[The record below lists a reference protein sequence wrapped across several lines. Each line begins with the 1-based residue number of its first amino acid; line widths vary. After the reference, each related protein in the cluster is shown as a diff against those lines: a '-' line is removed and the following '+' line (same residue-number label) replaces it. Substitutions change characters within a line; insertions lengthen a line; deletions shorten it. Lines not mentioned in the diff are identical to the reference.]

1 MVKVQR
7 LKSRAR
13 KKSVPV
19 YSSHAAETAKHEGR
33 SAGLRAG
40 FEEGYLRGRMDV
52 IASQPQTVFP
62 LRNIHVMYVSSGK
75 GFPYSPFDEGMVE
88 TLRSL
93 AASVT
98 PAMPNQPVAQL
109 AAEHHPDLVMV
120 FDGLEMPTDQIDAIR
135 AMGIP
140 TAVWLTD
147 DPYYTDMTSQ
157 LTLHYDYVFT
167 LELNCVEYYRQ
178 LGCPNVYY
186 LPFGVYPGH
195 FRPLRDR
202 APEPR
207 TVSFVG
213 SAYWNRVHFFQ
224 PIIDDLMKRGMRIN
238 GIWWDRLVEA
248 GSYAD
253 RIEQGTWLGPQD
265 TAVVYSSSK
274 ISLNMHRSYDDD
286 SVNNNTLKIT
296 AVSPN
301 PRTFEIAASG
311 SLQLVDA
318 RNDLARFYTP
328 GVEIDT
334 YASQDELL
342 SKIDFYLTH
351 EAERREMVLRA
362 LERTMREHTYSHR
375 LNELLTHI
383 FG

>member
-1 MVKVQR
+1 MQS
-7 LKSRAR
+7 SRSRVR
-13 KKSVPV
+13 KKSSTPV
-19 YSSHAAETAKHEGR
+19 YSSQTVLSARQEGR

-52 IASQPQTVFP
+52 IASQPAPVFP

-75 GFPYSPFDEGMVE
+75 GFPYSPFDEGITE

-93 AASVT
+93 VASVT
-98 PAMPNQPVAQL
+98 PTLPNQPVAQL
-109 AAEHHPDLVMV
+109 AAEHRPDLVLV
-120 FDGLEMPTDQIDAIR
+120 LDGLEMPTDQIDAIR

-147 DPYYTDMTSQ
+147 DPYYTDMTFQ

-167 LELNCVEYYRQ
+167 LELNCVEHYRQ

-186 LPFGVYPGH
+186 LPFGVHPGH

-202 APEPR
+202 APEVR
-207 TVSFVG
+207 NLSFVG
-213 SAYWNRVHFFQ
+213 SGYWNRVHFFQ
-224 PIIDDLMKRGMRIN
+224 PIIDKLMARGLRIN

-248 GSYAD
+248 DSYAG
-253 RIEQGTWLGPQD
+253 RIEQGTWLGPQE
-265 TAVVYSSSK
+265 TAAVYSSSK
-274 ISLNMHRSYDDD
+274 ISLNLHRSYDDD
-286 SVNNNTLKIT
+286 SVNNNASKIP

-311 SLQLVDA
+311 SLQLVDV
-318 RNDLARFYTP
+318 RDDLARFYTP
-328 GVEIDT
+328 GVEIET
-334 YASQDELL
+334 FSSHDELL

-351 EAERREMVLRA
+351 EAERREIVLRA
-362 LERTMREHTYSHR
+362 LDRTLREHTYSHR